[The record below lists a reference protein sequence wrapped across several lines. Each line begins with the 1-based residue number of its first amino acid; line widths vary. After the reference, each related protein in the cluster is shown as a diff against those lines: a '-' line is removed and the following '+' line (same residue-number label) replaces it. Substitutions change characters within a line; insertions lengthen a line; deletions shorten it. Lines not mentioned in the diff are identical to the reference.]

1 MHTDRSQEFFDLI
14 AKGVDPLQHV
24 LKKRRAKA
32 KAFLE
37 RELLVERAGSK
48 GWSITDDGLLI
59 SCHATSKD
67 AMAEAF
73 RLSEM
78 RNPPIKITVDCR
90 GE

>member
-1 MHTDRSQEFFDLI
+1 M
-14 AKGVDPLQHV
+14 
-24 LKKRRAKA
+24 
-32 KAFLE
+32 E
-37 RELLVERAGSK
+37 RELLVEKAGSK

-67 AMAEAF
+67 AMEEAF

-78 RNPPIKITVDCR
+78 RNPPIKIVVDCT

>member
-1 MHTDRSQEFFDLI
+1 M
-14 AKGVDPLQHV
+14 
-24 LKKRRAKA
+24 
-32 KAFLE
+32 E
-37 RELLVERAGSK
+37 RELLVEKAGSK
-48 GWSITDDGLLI
+48 GWSISDDGILI

-78 RNPPIKITVDCR
+78 RNPPIKIVVDCT

>member
-1 MHTDRSQEFFDLI
+1 MAYVMDCNSMY
-14 AKGVDPLQHV
+14 KGSIPFSLSK
-24 LKKRRAKA
+24 LYNIGMTM
-32 KAFLE
+32 E
-37 RELLVERAGSK
+37 RELLVEKAGSK
-48 GWSITDDGLLI
+48 GWSIADDGILI

-78 RNPPIKITVDCR
+78 RNPPIKIVVDCT

>member
-1 MHTDRSQEFFDLI
+1 M
-14 AKGVDPLQHV
+14 
-24 LKKRRAKA
+24 
-32 KAFLE
+32 E

-48 GWSITDDGLLI
+48 GWSITDDDVLI
-59 SCHATSKD
+59 SCHATSQD
-67 AMAEAF
+67 VLAEAF

>member
-1 MHTDRSQEFFDLI
+1 MTESLNDLI
-14 AKGVDPLQHV
+14 EIINEKN
-24 LKKRRAKA
+24 KA

-48 GWSITDDGLLI
+48 GWSITDDGTLI
-59 SCHATSKD
+59 SCHATSQD
-67 AMAEAF
+67 VLAEAF

>member
-1 MHTDRSQEFFDLI
+1 MDCNSMY
-14 AKGVDPLQHV
+14 KGSIPFSLSK
-24 LKKRRAKA
+24 LNNIGMTM
-32 KAFLE
+32 E
-37 RELLVERAGSK
+37 RELLVEKAGSK
-48 GWSITDDGLLI
+48 GWSISDDGILI

-78 RNPPIKITVDCR
+78 RNPPIKIVVDCT